1 MCVCMCVCV
10 CDYRAQKVST
20 EVRPIWYVFTGMGA
34 QWPNMGRD
42 LMTLDCFRESIM
54 RSDALLKPY
63 GVQLCDLL
71 TNSKDDTFSNIVNSI
86 VGIAAVQ
93 VISHINRF

>member
-1 MCVCMCVCV
+1 V
-10 CDYRAQKVST
+10 
-20 EVRPIWYVFTGMGA
+20 WYVFTGMGA

-63 GVQLCDLL
+63 GVHLCDMLI
-71 TNSKDDTFSNIVNSI
+71 NSKDDTFSNIISSI
-86 VGIAAVQ
+86 VGIVAVQ
-93 VISHINRF
+93 VRSRSDLFQWNVTCVPYMCKV

>member
-1 MCVCMCVCV
+1 VYCI
-10 CDYRAQKVST
+10 QQVST

-63 GVQLCDLL
+63 GVQLCDMLM
-71 TNSKDDTFSNIVNSI
+71 NSKDDTFTNIINSN
-86 VGIAAVQ
+86 VGIIATQ
-93 VISHINRF
+93 VSYL

>member
-1 MCVCMCVCV
+1 MYCI
-10 CDYRAQKVST
+10 QQVST

-63 GVQLCDLL
+63 GVQLCDMLM
-71 TNSKDDTFSNIVNSI
+71 NSKDDTFTNIINSN
-86 VGIAAVQ
+86 VGIIATQ
-93 VISHINRF
+93 VSYL